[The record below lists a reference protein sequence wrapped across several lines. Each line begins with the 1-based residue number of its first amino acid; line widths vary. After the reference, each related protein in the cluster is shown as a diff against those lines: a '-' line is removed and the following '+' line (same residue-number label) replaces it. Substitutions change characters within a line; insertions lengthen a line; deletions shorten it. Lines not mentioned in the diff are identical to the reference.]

1 MIKPL
6 QSIRFVGLIAL
17 LSLAPQAI
25 AEIAPSN
32 KDIITA
38 YTEAYNEADL
48 EGMATLMGEAIEWRS
63 LEDGEMV
70 VYADGKPD
78 LVSQMK
84 DYIASGAPSVSEL
97 SGWGVS
103 GQFTSVVET
112 VSWTNDEGAQ
122 VSQSSIALYEIK
134 DGLIQSVLY
143 TPAAR

>member
-78 LVSQMK
+78 LVSQM
-84 DYIASGAPSVSEL
+84 
-97 SGWGVS
+97 
-103 GQFTSVVET
+103 
-112 VSWTNDEGAQ
+112 
-122 VSQSSIALYEIK
+122 
-134 DGLIQSVLY
+134 
-143 TPAAR
+143 